1 MKTLTLKETT
11 THYIVEVDRAALA
24 QETTLLEP
32 NGAPVAVLISLDD
45 YAAFR
50 AWQRQRTSAAVVPDD
65 FKREVAAFEQLRPIL
80 AEQYAGQ
87 AVAIYQGRVV
97 AAGDDKM
104 AVLGKVLETLG
115 PVPCYI
121 EWVEADAPRTARV
134 ASAWVAR

>member
-11 THYIVEVDRAALA
+11 THYIVEVDRAAMA
-24 QETTLLEP
+24 QETTLVEP
-32 NGAPVAVLISLDD
+32 DGVPVAVLISPDD

-50 AWQRQRTSAAVVPDD
+50 AWQRQRVAEAEAPVD
-65 FKREVAAFEQLRPIL
+65 FEREVSAFEQLRPVL
-80 AEQYAGQ
+80 TEQYAGQ
-87 AVAIYQGRVV
+87 AVAIYQGQVV

-121 EWVEADAPRTARV
+121 EWAEVGAPRTARV